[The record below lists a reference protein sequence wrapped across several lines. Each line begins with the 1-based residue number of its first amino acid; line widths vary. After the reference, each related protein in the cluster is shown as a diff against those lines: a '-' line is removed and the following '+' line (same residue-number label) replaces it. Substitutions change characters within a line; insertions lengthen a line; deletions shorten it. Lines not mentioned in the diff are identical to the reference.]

1 MENPNI
7 TSKELL
13 ETLLLFDETV
23 RTLSMEIIMLA
34 EEGGVKMKQCMM
46 CGSKKSVVDDMYNMN
61 GHIVCEDCA
70 FHLCEKDYAVKVQ
83 NIKLYFDSDGDL
95 IGNSLSLD
103 IADVIKS
110 TFKKHKVNYKLI
122 VPSKKD
128 LEY

>member
-1 MENPNI
+1 MDNPYL
-7 TSKELL
+7 TSKELI
-13 ETLLLFDETV
+13 ETMMLFTETV
-23 RTLSMEIIMLA
+23 KTLAMEIIMGTK
-34 EEGGVKMKQCMM
+34 EEEKKMKQCMM